1 MRGIFQRQGWDR
13 EISPGNKKRETDVQ
27 IQGRRP
33 KEIKHLQT
41 PAFYGPLE
49 TGLWGFVDSLN
60 DSYSLVHA
68 KLADVKQHLVGLNA
82 APFTFGV
89 VFVIVFAAAI
99 RGLDGVD
106 SISL

>member
-1 MRGIFQRQGWDR
+1 MQEKKQMHK
-13 EISPGNKKRETDVQ
+13 NKA
-27 IQGRRP
+27 GARRFF
-33 KEIKHLQT
+33 LQT

-49 TGLWGFVDSLN
+49 TGLWGFVESLN
-60 DSYSLVHA
+60 DSYGLVHA

>member
-1 MRGIFQRQGWDR
+1 MQKKKQMHK
-13 EISPGNKKRETDVQ
+13 NKAGV
-27 IQGRRP
+27 RRFF
-33 KEIKHLQT
+33 LQT

-49 TGLWGFVDSLN
+49 TGLWGFIDSLN
-60 DSYSLVHA
+60 DSYGLVHA

-82 APFTFGV
+82 APFAFGV

>member
-1 MRGIFQRQGWDR
+1 MQ
-13 EISPGNKKRETDVQ
+13 EKKQ
-27 IQGRRP
+27 MHNHKAGARRFV
-33 KEIKHLQT
+33 LQT
-41 PAFYGPLE
+41 PAFYGPLD

-60 DSYSLVHA
+60 DSYGLVHA

-82 APFTFGV
+82 APFAFGI

>member
-1 MRGIFQRQGWDR
+1 MQEKKQMHK
-13 EISPGNKKRETDVQ
+13 NKA
-27 IQGRRP
+27 GARRFF
-33 KEIKHLQT
+33 LQT

-49 TGLWGFVDSLN
+49 TGLWGFIDSFN
-60 DSYSLVHA
+60 DSYGLVHA

-82 APFTFGV
+82 APFAFGV

-99 RGLDGVD
+99 RGLGGVD